1 MRSYLSKVA
10 TTTELP
16 SRDER
21 AAAIERAGYNVFNLD
36 AEDVYV
42 DLLTDSG
49 TGAMSDEQWAALLR
63 GDEAYAGS
71 SSFAAFEDAV
81 ESVLGF
87 EHVVPAHQG
96 RGAENVLYGTLFEAG
111 GVVPNNTHFDT
122 TRAHVANAG
131 AEPVD
136 CPVDGALDPDVEGPF
151 MGNLDLDCVR
161 AVADEHG
168 AEAIPAILLT
178 ITNNSAAGQ
187 PVSVENTR
195 RASDLADDLGVP
207 LVVDGCRFA
216 ENAYFVQ
223 QREPGYEDTSVA
235 EIAREQLSYA
245 DAVVVSAK
253 KDGLTNIGG
262 FVGVRDPDLFER
274 VKQRGILYEGFST
287 YGGMA
292 GRDLEALAVG
302 LREAVEDEYVAH
314 RVGQVQALGEALAA
328 AGVPHVTPVG
338 GHAVYLDAQAILPHL
353 DAAKFPGQALVVALY
368 REGGVRGVELGGF
381 AFPGT
386 DRRDLVR
393 LALPRRTY
401 HREHLDHVAET
412 AAAVLDAAESVPGY
426 EIVSEPPNENL
437 RHFSAELQPLS

>member
-10 TTTELP
+10 TTTALP
-16 SRDER
+16 SREER
-21 AAAIERAGYNVFNLD
+21 AAAIEQAGYNVFNLD
-36 AEDVYV
+36 ADDVYV

-111 GVVPNNTHFDT
+111 DVVPNNTHFDT

-151 MGNLDLDCVR
+151 MGNLDLDRVR

-168 AEAIPAILLT
+168 TEAIPAVLLT

-195 RASDLADDLGVP
+195 RASELAEDLGVP
-207 LVVDGCRFA
+207 LVVDACRFA

-223 QREPGYEDTSVA
+223 QREPGYGDATVA

-274 VKQRGILYEGFST
+274 VKQRAILYEGFST

-302 LREAVEDEYVAH
+302 LREAVEDDYVAH
-314 RVGQVQALGEALAA
+314 RVGQVQALGEALED
-328 AGVPHVTPVG
+328 AGVPHVRPVG
-338 GHAVYLDAQAILPHL
+338 GHAVYLDADAALPHL
-353 DAAKFPGQALVVALY
+353 DAAAFPGQALVVELY
-368 REGGVRGVELGGF
+368 LEGGVRGVELGSF

-386 DRRDLVR
+386 DRRNLVR

-412 AAAVLDAAESVPGY
+412 AAAVLERAETVPGY

-437 RHFSAELQPLS
+437 RHFSAELEPRS